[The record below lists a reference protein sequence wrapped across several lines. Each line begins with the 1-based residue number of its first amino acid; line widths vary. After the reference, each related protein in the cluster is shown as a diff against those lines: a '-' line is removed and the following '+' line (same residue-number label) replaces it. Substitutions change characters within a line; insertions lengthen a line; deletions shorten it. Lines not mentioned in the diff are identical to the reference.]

1 MSLLFDILT
10 TNYHYFCIKSKQ
22 PHAACFLSLSTSNP
36 AFPSLHFGSLP
47 AFSLVQHTIL
57 LFFLCVLDLCLLFT
71 LSNVQSCSSS
81 SAFWTSACFSPCP
94 MSNLALLSLHFGPL
108 PAFQLVQRPILLFF
122 LCILDLCLLF
132 LLSNVQSTSPIQ
144 KFWTFPNN
152 INAKSP
158 KHHNHMMFWTSA
170 LYNLIYMSN
179 QRLPI
184 QHQALAR
191 LICLKNKQVPPFK
204 LTTLST
210 FSFCFCNCS
219 ACLYADMLLP
229 VYN

>member
-1 MSLLFDILT
+1 MLLAF
-10 TNYHYFCIKSKQ
+10 
-22 PHAACFLSLSTSNP
+22 FLSPRPIPL
-36 AFPSLHFGSLP
+36 F
-47 AFSLVQHTIL
+47 L
-57 LFFLCVLDLCLLFT
+57 LYILDLCLLFL
-71 LSNVQSCSSS
+71 LSNIQSYSSS
-81 SAFWTSACFSPCP
+81 SVFWTSACFSPCP
-94 MSNLALLSLHFGPL
+94 MSNLALLPLHFGPL
-108 PAFQLVQRPILLFF
+108 PAFHPVQCPILLFF

>member
-1 MSLLFDILT
+1 MLLAF
-10 TNYHYFCIKSKQ
+10 
-22 PHAACFLSLSTSNP
+22 FLSPRPIPL
-36 AFPSLHFGSLP
+36 F
-47 AFSLVQHTIL
+47 L
-57 LFFLCVLDLCLLFT
+57 LYILDLCLLFT

-94 MSNLALLSLHFGPL
+94 MSNLALLPLHFGPL

-210 FSFCFCNCS
+210 FSLCLCIYS
-219 ACLYADMLLP
+219 VYLYADMLLP

>member
-1 MSLLFDILT
+1 MGSEMCIRDSPTYIISLLSLLFDILT

-47 AFSLVQHTIL
+47 AFHPVQ
-57 LFFLCVLDLCLLFT
+57 C
-71 LSNVQSCSSS
+71 
-81 SAFWTSACFSPCP
+81 
-94 MSNLALLSLHFGPL
+94 
-108 PAFQLVQRPILLFF
+108 PILLFF

-210 FSFCFCNCS
+210 FSLCLCIYS
-219 ACLYADMLLP
+219 VYLYADMLFP
-229 VYN
+229 VYNW